1 MPSPLGVVI
10 VTYDSID
17 VVLDCLETL
26 LAAAI
31 ADGTALHV
39 AVVDN
44 ASSDGTAAAVQAW
57 ASGKTPYTPPAD
69 LPFAHHPVPKPLSAG
84 VLTLIEAEGNGGF
97 AAGVNI
103 GLEHLFANPEIHRVW
118 VLNPDSVVPPGTP
131 AAFASHDPGPFALM
145 GGRVTYYDRPDMI
158 QIDGGTLNRW
168 TGVTGNINL
177 YSSALEVPMP
187 DATRLDFVTG
197 ASMVVSRDHYETAGP
212 VPEDYFLYYEEGD
225 WAMRRGALPL
235 AVCPGARVYHRG
247 GSAIG
252 SPVPGRP
259 ASPFSLYF
267 KHRARMYFVRRHL
280 PLSTPTAWLYTLAK
294 SAQYARRGWRDEAV
308 AVLAGAADTAPPVS
322 VRERL
327 DSAAAERAFPKRSAK
342 AKIDRSGSA

>member
-1 MPSPLGVVI
+1 
-10 VTYDSID
+10 VTYNSTD

-26 LAAAI
+26 LAATI

-44 ASSDGTAAAVQAW
+44 ASTDGTAAAVRAW
-57 ASGKTPYTPPAD
+57 ASGNAPYTPPTG
-69 LPFAHHPVPKPLSAG
+69 LPFGHDPVPKPLSPG
-84 VLTLIEAEGNGGF
+84 VLTLIEEESNGGF

-103 GLEHLFANPEIHRVW
+103 GLMRLFADPEIHRVW

-177 YSSALEVPMP
+177 YGSALEAPMP
-187 DATRLDFVTG
+187 DAARLDFVTG
-197 ASMVVSRDHYETAGP
+197 ASMVVSRAHYETAGP
-212 VPEDYFLYYEEGD
+212 MPEDYFLYYEECD

-280 PLSTPTAWLYTLAK
+280 PLGRPTAWLYTLAK
-294 SAQYARRGWRDEAV
+294 SAQYAGKGWRSEAG
-308 AVLAGAADTAPPVS
+308 AVLAGAADAAPPAG

-327 DSAAAERAFPKRSAK
+327 GSAAERAFPKSGAK
-342 AKIDRSGSA
+342 

>member
-1 MPSPLGVVI
+1 
-10 VTYDSID
+10 
-17 VVLDCLETL
+17 
-26 LAAAI
+26 
-31 ADGTALHV
+31 
-39 AVVDN
+39 
-44 ASSDGTAAAVQAW
+44 
-57 ASGKTPYTPPAD
+57 
-69 LPFAHHPVPKPLSAG
+69 
-84 VLTLIEAEGNGGF
+84 
-97 AAGVNI
+97 
-103 GLEHLFANPEIHRVW
+103 
-118 VLNPDSVVPPGTP
+118 
-131 AAFASHDPGPFALM
+131 M

-177 YSSALEVPMP
+177 YGSALEVPMP
-187 DATRLDFVTG
+187 DAARLDFVTG

-212 VPEDYFLYYEEGD
+212 MPEDYFLYYEECD

-280 PLSTPTAWLYTLAK
+280 PLSRPTAWLVHPGEKRAVRRQGLAK
-294 SAQYARRGWRDEAV
+294 TRPSRCSRERRTR
-308 AVLAGAADTAPPVS
+308 PRPSS

-327 DSAAAERAFPKRSAK
+327 GFRRRQRAFPKRGVK
-342 AKIDRSGSA
+342 RNRPVRTGLTGFQDRRSRGPVRRR

>member
-1 MPSPLGVVI
+1 MPSPLGVVV
-10 VTYDSID
+10 VTYDSTEVI
-17 VVLDCLETL
+17 LDCLETL
-26 LAAAI
+26 LAAAT
-31 ADGTALHV
+31 ADGTELQV

-44 ASSDGTAAAVQAW
+44 ASTDGTAAAVRAW
-57 ASGKTPYTPPAD
+57 ASGEAPYTPPAD
-69 LPFAHHPVPKPLSAG
+69 LPFAPHHLPKPVSPG
-84 VLTLIEAEGNGGF
+84 VLRLIEAEFNGGF

-103 GLEHLFANPEIHRVW
+103 GLAHLFADPGIDRVW

-177 YSSALEVPMP
+177 YRSALEVPTP
-187 DATRLDFVTG
+187 DAARLDFVTG
-197 ASMVVSRDHYETAGP
+197 ASMVVSRAHYETAGP
-212 VPEDYFLYYEEGD
+212 VPENYFLYYEEGD

-280 PLSTPTAWLYTLAK
+280 PLSMPTAWVYTLAK

-308 AVLAGAADTAPPVS
+308 AVLAGAANAAPPVS

-327 DSAAAERAFPKRSAK
+327 DSAAAERAFPRRGA
-342 AKIDRSGSA
+342 R

>member
-1 MPSPLGVVI
+1 MPSLLGVVI

-31 ADGTALHV
+31 SDGTTLHV

-57 ASGKTPYTPPAD
+57 ASGATPYTPPAD
-69 LPFAHHPVPKPLSAG
+69 LPFVHHDVPKPLRAG
-84 VLTLIEAEGNGGF
+84 TLTLIEADSNGGF

-103 GLEHLFANPEIHRVW
+103 GLSRLFARPEIDRVW

-131 AAFASHDPGPFALM
+131 AAFATYDPGPFALM

-177 YSSALEVPMP
+177 YSSALEVPIP
-187 DATRLDFVTG
+187 DAARLDFVTG
-197 ASMVVSRDHYETAGP
+197 ASMVVSLAHYETAGP
-212 VPEDYFLYYEEGD
+212 MPENYFLYYEEGD

-235 AVCPGARVYHRG
+235 AVCPGAHVYHRG

-267 KHRARMYFVRRHL
+267 KHRARMYFVRRYL
-280 PLSTPTAWLYTLAK
+280 PLSMPTAWLYTLAK
-294 SAQYARRGWRDEAV
+294 SAQYARKGWRNEAV
-308 AVLAGAADTAPPVS
+308 AVLAGAANTAPPAS

-327 DSAAAERAFPKRSAK
+327 CSSAAERAFPKRVK
-342 AKIDRSGSA
+342 